1 MSENKKEQA
10 TVRSLRITDDVMALF
25 KQIQSETGYT
35 QDGVLK
41 MLINSFQLEKAR
53 SILPDREVEISNFQN
68 KLNEILD
75 AYVHSLQLNL
85 DSESRIR
92 AEIELQLKSKEK
104 LIIDLQN
111 TVTEMKGAMEEKDAA
126 VFNAET
132 KMMLAE
138 TALEDIKEKTENLQ
152 AIVRD
157 KENINTMLTGKLAE
171 AEEKSKAFDN
181 LKKTEEECQ
190 KKLQAAL
197 QEIKDIKKDA
207 ELEKE
212 RAIISVQREMDKAL
226 LEAEQTKNAEIQKLR
241 DKIDQLKDELIKSKT
256 E

>member
-85 DSESRIR
+85 DS
-92 AEIELQLKSKEK
+92 
-104 LIIDLQN
+104 
-111 TVTEMKGAMEEKDAA
+111 
-126 VFNAET
+126 
-132 KMMLAE
+132 
-138 TALEDIKEKTENLQ
+138 
-152 AIVRD
+152 
-157 KENINTMLTGKLAE
+157 
-171 AEEKSKAFDN
+171 
-181 LKKTEEECQ
+181 
-190 KKLQAAL
+190 
-197 QEIKDIKKDA
+197 
-207 ELEKE
+207 
-212 RAIISVQREMDKAL
+212 
-226 LEAEQTKNAEIQKLR
+226 
-241 DKIDQLKDELIKSKT
+241 
-256 E
+256 